1 MNMTTTRRWPGYNT
15 IWRWHFYAGLFCIP
29 FVLWLAATGSIYLFR
44 PQIEALIDRPY
55 TQLAMTGPRAA
66 ASAQADAAVRA
77 VPGSVLHRYQLP
89 DRPDDAV
96 QVIVGRGQSEKRV
109 YVHPQT
115 LAVLKTV
122 DEDDRLMRVI
132 FRLHGELLMGSK
144 GSYIVELAASWA
156 IVMILSGLFLW
167 WPRGGGLG
175 GVLYP
180 RLRSGGRR
188 FWRDLHGVTGFWV
201 SFFALFLLL
210 SGLPWAKSWGSY
222 LKTVRTVVEGQ
233 VVKQDWSV
241 SHSDELKARAAIDA
255 GTRAMTDD
263 HAEHGGMT
271 MPHPATSD
279 VPLDR
284 LIATVRPLN
293 LAPPVLIAPP
303 AGVGQPW
310 TAKSDA
316 ANRPLRTDLTLDG
329 RTGAILSRKD
339 FAQRRLI
346 DRIVGYGVA
355 AHEGQLFG
363 LANQLV
369 SLATALGLILLSIS
383 SVVLWWR
390 RRPAGVLGAPQV
402 LARPAAS
409 IGFMALL
416 VALGLFLPL
425 LGASMLAVLLVERV
439 VLRQL
444 PRCQRWLGLRSR
456 YAALDVAPGL

>member
-1 MNMTTTRRWPGYNT
+1 MNMTETRRWPGYNT

-29 FVLWLAATGSIYLFR
+29 FVLWLAVTGSIYLFR

-55 TQLAMTGPRAA
+55 TQLAITGPRASA
-66 ASAQADAAVRA
+66 AAQAESAVRA

-96 QVIVGRGQSEKRV
+96 QVIVGRGKAETRV

-132 FRLHGELLMGSK
+132 FRLHGELLMGNK
-144 GSYIVELAASWA
+144 GSYLVELAASWA

-167 WPRGGGLG
+167 WPRGGGLA

-222 LKTVRTVVEGQ
+222 LKTVRTVAEGQ

-255 GTRAMTDD
+255 GTRAMADD
-263 HAEHGGMT
+263 HAEHGRMT

-284 LIATVRPLN
+284 LVATVQPLN

-303 AGVGQPW
+303 AGAGQPW

-329 RTGAILSRKD
+329 RTGVILSRKD
-339 FAQRRLI
+339 FAQRSLI

-369 SLATALGLILLSIS
+369 SLVTALGLILLSIS

-390 RRPAGVLGAPQV
+390 RRPLGVLGAPQA
-402 LARPAAS
+402 LARPAVS
-409 IGFMALL
+409 IGFVALL

-425 LGASMLAVLLVERV
+425 LGISMLAVLLAERV
-439 VLRQL
+439 VGRLL
-444 PRCQRWLGLRSR
+444 PGTSKWLGLRPTM
-456 YAALDVAPGL
+456 AV